1 VTTHFSSFTFETIH
15 ILNMEP
21 GVYTLLCAEGI
32 AQHVE
37 KVLCVGH
44 FGFFEKPPDLIMGEW
59 TRVCGCVG
67 VWVCILGRVVQ
78 GLMIPF

>member
-59 TRVCGCVG
+59 TRVYVCVG
-67 VWVCILGRVVQ
+67 VWVCGCAYSG
-78 GLMIPF
+78 GLFKAL